1 MAKKKSKSTKSTPPK
16 LKTMTQQDIYKAI
29 SNKLRGFTLSEIKEI
44 LDAEKQVIKKAV
56 KQKKRVIMKDYMTLY
71 GKTVES
77 RKWTSKL
84 DGVER
89 VTDPRIRVCTR
100 IGKGFKTFVN

>member
-1 MAKKKSKSTKSTPPK
+1 MAKKKAKSTKSTPPK

-29 SNKLRGFTLSEIKEI
+29 SSKLRGFTLSEIKEI
-44 LDAEKQVIKKAV
+44 LDVEKQVIKKAV

-71 GKTVES
+71 GKSVEG
-77 RKWTSKL
+77 RKFISKL

-89 VTDPRIRVCTR
+89 VIGPKVRVCTR
-100 IGKGFKTFVN
+100 IGKGFKALVN